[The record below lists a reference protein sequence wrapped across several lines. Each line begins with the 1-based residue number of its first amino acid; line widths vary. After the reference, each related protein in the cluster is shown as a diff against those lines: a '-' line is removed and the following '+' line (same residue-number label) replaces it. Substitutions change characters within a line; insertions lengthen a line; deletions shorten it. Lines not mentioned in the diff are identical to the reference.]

1 MITVRSSPGPAP
13 LDISM
18 TVRRC
23 VTLTSLCLISLASA
37 AARAQ
42 GVQPYPNAYT
52 DRLVHAKT
60 PMAPPAVNTAFQDP
74 DFGALMVRVTD
85 GNTNP
90 KQLNGYFRNPE
101 TETNA
106 WSADGRKFFFVGQ
119 GKNTLA
125 FGFDPSTMLISP
137 LPGAGS
143 GGGFAIPLYM
153 GPIFSFV
160 DPDLMYGVLKAAP
173 LTIANFRFS
182 NGAITPLIDTTTCG
196 MQPPLVAGPHVNS
209 SDISISADDNRIEIN
224 AGGTEFG
231 NRTFV
236 IVYDKKLG
244 CRWYNTQT
252 GQIGG
257 AWGPT
262 GQAVVPQTF
271 LTNHAYI
278 SGSGQYVKIQA
289 GRIGFYV
296 WDTASLKVQPCY
308 VHGGPGCAGY
318 DSLGYDT
325 DVNTPGI
332 TDEMNIYRRTL
343 SDVTNIT
350 QLVNPLPLPHLWGME
365 KHFTWSGGHLNN
377 NVPVCGT
384 TYAANGRTTIT
395 QPYDGEIFCVETDL
409 NASTIWRFAH
419 NRAIWDPEYYWSEPF
434 GNVSLDGRFFM
445 FSSSWD
451 GQVGVNKNGDPRSD
465 IWIVKLD

>member
-1 MITVRSSPGPAP
+1 MTLGRFVTVVS
-13 LDISM
+13 
-18 TVRRC
+18 V
-23 VTLTSLCLISLASA
+23 SLCLLSLASGA
-37 AARAQ
+37 GWAQ
-42 GVQPYPNAYT
+42 GVQPYPNAFT
-52 DRLVHAKT
+52 DRQVHPKT
-60 PMAPPAVNTAFQDP
+60 AMAPPVVNTVFQDP
-74 DFGALMVRVTD
+74 DFGALIVRATD

-101 TETNA
+101 TEKNA
-106 WSADGRKFFFVGQ
+106 WSADVRKFFLVGEGQ
-119 GKNTLA
+119 NALA
-125 FGFDPSTMLISP
+125 FSFDPSTMLISP
-137 LPGAGS
+137 LPGAGT
-143 GGGFAIPLYM
+143 GGGFAIPLHP
-153 GPIFSFV
+153 GPTFSFV
-160 DPDLMYGVLKAAP
+160 DPDLMYGVLKGAP

-182 NGAITPLIDTTTCG
+182 TGAVTPLFDTTTCG

-209 SDISISADDNRIEIN
+209 SDISISADDNRVEIN
-224 AGGTEFG
+224 AGGNQFG

-236 IVYDKKLG
+236 IVYDKTLG
-244 CRWYNTQT
+244 CRWYNTYT

-271 LTNHAYI
+271 LINHAYI

-289 GRIGFYV
+289 GRTGYFV
-296 WDTASLKVQPCY
+296 WDTTSLNVQPCY
-308 VHGGPGCAGY
+308 AHGGPTCNGY

-325 DVNTPGI
+325 DVNASGI

-343 SDVTNIT
+343 NDLTNIT
-350 QLVNPLPLPHLWGME
+350 HLIYPLPLPHLWGME
-365 KHFTWSGGHLNN
+365 HHFTWSGGHLNN
-377 NVPVCGT
+377 DVPVCGT
-384 TYAANGRTTIT
+384 TYAANGSTAIT
-395 QPYDGEIFCVETDL
+395 QPYDGEVFCVETDL
-409 NASTIWRFAH
+409 LASTIWRFAH

-465 IWIVKLD
+465 IWIANLD